1 MNAFDLEKHKNFDYS
16 HDGLDY
22 AIETTL
28 SLIAESI
35 FDELGIPI
43 CDKIRE
49 LIIEPIEDEI
59 DLHSTELEKQNFEQ
73 LIIEMTHVKLKKAIK
88 EIVEEFT
95 SELELSPWD
104 YYEFTEAD
112 YNKFRLNELIRNL
125 DKTLDSN
132 NFNYKS

>member
-1 MNAFDLEKHKNFDYS
+1 MNAFDLEKYKNFDDGN
-16 HDGLDY
+16 DGLDY
-22 AIETTL
+22 TIETTL
-28 SLIAESI
+28 GLITESI

-59 DLHSTELEKQNFEQ
+59 DLHSTEVEKQNFEQ
-73 LIIEMTHVKLKKAIK
+73 LIIEMTHVKLRNAITQ
-88 EIVEEFT
+88 IVTEFT
-95 SELELSPWD
+95 SELELSPWN

>member
-1 MNAFDLEKHKNFDYS
+1 MNAFDLEKYKNFDDGN
-16 HDGLDY
+16 DGLDY
-22 AIETTL
+22 TIETTL
-28 SLIAESI
+28 GLITESI

-59 DLHSTELEKQNFEQ
+59 DLHSTEVEKQNFEQ

-95 SELELSPWD
+95 SELELSPWN